1 MINSKL
7 IVTLLVIVILLLI
20 LHILM
25 NKKRETFQNNTNK
38 NKNNKNNNS
47 DENSNENSNE
57 NSSNNSNNNSNNISN
72 DTGFSN
78 TYDFVEYSRNSEK
91 LMDMFKALEEAE
103 KKCSDLEDFAYQK
116 EEKETM
122 RDNDKAFKELQEQD
136 KKIDELKEIIKY
148 LTIEK
153 KRREKIN
160 NRCRNNKQVKLNKQY
175 DIVRKLNNDG
185 LVNNNSI
192 NLDLNVSN
200 SEAIKNMLNV
210 SKEKKRASD
219 VKKCRHKG
227 KDFVN
232 LDAKDIGK
240 CSGCSAEK
248 LEEQEPY
255 ILKDFS

>member
-7 IVTLLVIVILLLI
+7 IVTLLVIVLLLLI

-25 NKKRETFQNNTNK
+25 NKKREGFQGNSENNA
-38 NKNNKNNNS
+38 NNAANNS
-47 DENSNENSNE
+47 DNEG
-57 NSSNNSNNNSNNISN
+57 
-72 DTGFSN
+72 GFSN

-91 LMDMFKALEEAE
+91 LMDMFKSLEEAE
-103 KKCSDLEDFAYQK
+103 RKCADLEDFAFQK

-153 KRREKIN
+153 KRRDKIN

-175 DIVRKLNNDG
+175 DIVRKLNKDG
-185 LVNNNSI
+185 LVNNNAI

-200 SEAIKNMLNV
+200 SEALKDMLNI
-210 SKEKKRASD
+210 SKNKKASD
-219 VKKCRHKG
+219 TKKCTHKG

-232 LDAKDIGK
+232 LDTKDIGK
-240 CSGCSAEK
+240 CHGCSAEK

>member
-25 NKKRETFQNNTNK
+25 NKKRETFQNNTNA
-38 NKNNKNNNS
+38 
-47 DENSNENSNE
+47 NSNA
-57 NSSNNSNNNSNNISN
+57 NSNNNEDS
-72 DTGFSN
+72 GFSN

-91 LMDMFKALEEAE
+91 LMDMFKSLEEAE
-103 KKCSDLEDFAYQK
+103 KKCADLEDFAYQK

-153 KRREKIN
+153 KRREKIS
-160 NRCRNNKQVKLNKQY
+160 NRCRNSKQIKLNKQY
-175 DIVRKLNNDG
+175 DIVRKLNKDG
-185 LVNNNSI
+185 LVNNNAI
-192 NLDLNVSN
+192 NLDLNVSD
-200 SEAIKNMLNV
+200 SEGLKNMLNLA
-210 SKEKKRASD
+210 KDQKIASN
-219 VKKCRHKG
+219 VKKCTRKG
-227 KDFVN
+227 KDFVD
-232 LDAKDIGK
+232 LDTKDIGK

>member
-20 LHILM
+20 IHILM
-25 NKKRETFQNNTNK
+25 NKKRETFQNNTNA
-38 NKNNKNNNS
+38 NTNANNS
-47 DENSNENSNE
+47 EDS
-57 NSSNNSNNNSNNISN
+57 
-72 DTGFSN
+72 GFSN

-91 LMDMFKALEEAE
+91 LMDMFKSLEEAE
-103 KKCSDLEDFAYQK
+103 KKCADLEDFAYQK

-153 KRREKIN
+153 KRRGKIN
-160 NRCRNNKQVKLNKQY
+160 NRCRNSKQIKLNKQY
-175 DIVRKLNNDG
+175 DIVRKLNKDG
-185 LVNNNSI
+185 LVNNNAI
-192 NLDLNVSN
+192 NLDLNVSD
-200 SEAIKNMLNV
+200 SEGLKNMLNLAKDQKIA
-210 SKEKKRASD
+210 SK
-219 VKKCRHKG
+219 VKKCTRKG

-232 LDAKDIGK
+232 LDTKDIGK